1 LKRPKAIWPFTPRG
15 LALAGSANTAASA
28 TRSANNVAAS
38 VAGATRRRPRS
49 TRWVR
54 IPTSDLPPRLSL
66 PRAESCTSKCWSQPK
81 IAIRL
86 NSRGERGSFPNAD
99 PDQLRLRIAIAAA
112 KTSTTASATHRHGRR
127 RGAARSSSVRSMRS
141 ERRSAALVRFVLQG
155 SVMASGRRLRIA
167 CQLADAK
174 TDSQFEPRS
183 GSQECRGVA
192 SGGVAPF
199 VFANVCTP
207 TWSAA
212 QRRLAAG
219 HSVPKQPRRA
229 RIP

>member
-1 LKRPKAIWPFTPRG
+1 MAALKIGHGAGRTRPQTGGHTGWRRSELFPADGRGRSGHDPRSRYGARGIPALRIPVRKASGRHRRRLG
-15 LALAGSANTAASA
+15 
-28 TRSANNVAAS
+28 
-38 VAGATRRRPRS
+38 TRRFQY
-49 TRWVR
+49 
-54 IPTSDLPPRLSL
+54 SDERDV
-66 PRAESCTSKCWSQPK
+66 
-81 IAIRL
+81 
-86 NSRGERGSFPNAD
+86 RGSGHPIG
-99 PDQLRLRIAIAAA
+99 PECE
-112 KTSTTASATHRHGRR
+112 G
-127 RGAARSSSVRSMRS
+127 GAS